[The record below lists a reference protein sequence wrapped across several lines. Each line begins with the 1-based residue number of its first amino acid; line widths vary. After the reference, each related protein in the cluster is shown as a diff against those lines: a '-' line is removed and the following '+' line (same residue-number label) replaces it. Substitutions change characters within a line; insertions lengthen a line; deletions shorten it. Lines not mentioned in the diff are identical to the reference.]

1 MRRVSH
7 PERRLRL
14 LRVREPGHRL
24 RRPTDPGK
32 DEGRGKTDQDPHYI
46 FQIDQYG
53 LL

>member
-1 MRRVSH
+1 MRRVSN

-32 DEGRGKTDQDPHYI
+32 DEGRGKMDQDLYI